1 MTHPIRRPSGLLV
14 PPEPRMHR
22 PEYCE
27 LLGFDAVGAAGAGV
41 GGSAW
46 KGYTGTAD
54 GPAQLV
60 MGGAYSYVQGSE
72 INGCANVIMLSDS
85 YGIAVC
91 ADAAFGVTG
100 DNVSGLRFVGF
111 SVSGTTITAGT
122 SVAASANYYYANRY
136 SGCLAAIDETRAL
149 FVYGSHGASS
159 TLDSMGRVLTLNPA
173 TLAVTVGPEYPNY
186 GAWCPY
192 GVTKLQANKYI
203 YSVRQTPILVTV
215 SGTSL
220 TFDGLIGGDLYLPY
234 GYIASRTGTCRIDDT
249 HFSAP
254 VRTGASTA
262 QVNVIA
268 YDGTNSGSV
277 VNTVLLNTDNS
288 GVFGISN
295 LDGTLGY
302 NYWNGTNYDIKR
314 INFIG
319 ASPSVSATLA
329 GGSGTSGAG
338 SDALLANK
346 STITLSNTG
355 NTVQVIIQNFENNAY
370 TRIGPVNVH
379 TASALRTY
387 MVAPFQSGQKA
398 VLVLQDGSNIYL
410 KVLTAA

>member
-1 MTHPIRRPSGLLV
+1 MTHLVRRPSGLLV

-91 ADAAFGVTG
+91 ADGSSSVTNE
-100 DNVSGLRFVGF
+100 NVSALRFVGF
-111 SVSGTTITAGT
+111 SVSGTTITVGTPVSAG
-122 SVAASANYYYANRY
+122 ANYYYPNRY
-136 SGCLAAIDETRAL
+136 AGCLAAVDGTRAL
-149 FVYGSHGASS
+149 FVYGSHGASP
-159 TLDSMGRVLTLNPA
+159 TLDSMGRVLTLDLS

-186 GAWCPY
+186 GAWSPY

-203 YSVRQTPILVTV
+203 YSVRQSPILVTV

-220 TFDGLIGGDLYLPY
+220 TFDTLIGGDPYSPY
-234 GYIASRTGTCRIDDT
+234 GYQVSRTGTCRIDDT
-249 HFSAP
+249 HFSAQ
-254 VRTGASTA
+254 VKTDNSTA
-262 QVNVIA
+262 QVNVIQ
-268 YDGTNSGSV
+268 YNGGGSGSV
-277 VNTVLLNTDNS
+277 IGTVSLNTSNS

-314 INFIG
+314 IDFTG
-319 ASPSVSATLA
+319 ASPSISTTLV
-329 GGSGTSGAG
+329 GGAGTSGAG
-338 SDALLANK
+338 SDALLDNK
-346 STITLSNTG
+346 STIGLNKAG
-355 NTVQVIIQNFENNAY
+355 NTVQVNIWNFENNAY

-379 TASALRTY
+379 NASALRTC

-398 VLVLQDGSNIYL
+398 VVVFQDGSNVYL
-410 KVLTAA
+410 KVLNAA